1 MERPENSNQEYFTN
15 EDFEIKEDN
24 DIILLEENHNFDTF
38 TNEITPTPVP
48 VVETPAPVVETS
60 PVVETPPDDETPS
73 AKKTTEE
80 IKAEDDAAF
89 DNLATTIWKA
99 TVDNAIRVQSYV
111 TRIHGG
117 ILKPI
122 RWGVNVD
129 DELVARIFIGAAV
142 IGAFKRIKFYNNS
155 KFSWPYALLSLI
167 RIVVAIFYPF
177 VYLSVIFCEEM
188 FWKFQKTQK
197 VLDPPPMQAGIS
209 PMRQYLASTPQQYG
223 APRPQTGFTSTTT
236 PYM

>member
-1 MERPENSNQEYFTN
+1 MERPESSNQEYFTN

-48 VVETPAPVVETS
+48 VVETS
-60 PVVETPPDDETPS
+60 PDVETPP

-80 IKAEDDAAF
+80 VKAEDDAAF
-89 DNLATTIWKA
+89 DDLATTIWKA

-142 IGAFKRIKFYNNS
+142 IGAFKRIKFYNNNS

-177 VYLSVIFCEEM
+177 VYLTIIFCEEM
-188 FWKFQKTQK
+188 FWKTQK